1 MNNMADTINPIDNLA
16 HTEGAVIVTWVDSLA
31 TGIELIDNQ
40 HKHLVVLTNQL
51 YQACLLGGDTL
62 DTAFKE
68 TMSRMVEYVRF
79 HFSFEQAMLQRVKY
93 PKYAEHKAEH
103 DKLIKTV
110 LETTKDYSDRKK
122 FVPNNFVRYLKD
134 WIVGHIGHEDK
145 IYSLYI
151 ADQMKKGLLSDKDIT
166 G

>member
-1 MNNMADTINPIDNLA
+1 MADNSVNP
-16 HTEGAVIVTWVDSLA
+16 EGAVIITWVDSLA

-51 YQACLLGGDTL
+51 YQACMLGGDSLETV
-62 DTAFKE
+62 FKD

-79 HFSFEQAMLQRVKY
+79 HFTTEQAMLQRVKY
-93 PKYAEHKAEH
+93 PKFAEHKAEH

-110 LETTKDYSDRKK
+110 LETTKDYSGNKK
-122 FVPNNFVRYLKD
+122 FVPNNFVRFLRD

-145 IYSLYI
+145 MYSIYI
-151 ADQMKKGLLSDKDIT
+151 ADQMKKGLVSNEDIT